1 MITGSN
7 TDVDYG
13 GRTYHVQT
21 EDKGR
26 ESNVVESLIYCQG
39 EILGTRR
46 IDYQEK
52 VAGGYDEG
60 VVADFLERQH
70 QRLIREI
77 RNGLWSP
84 EGPKMV
90 GEEILTDRPFDEV
103 VGEFLATDADLQRVH
118 LSLEDEHGLA
128 PDREARL
135 RLRARLGDRHGP
147 PAAGA
152 HLTVR
157 LVAEGAGPVHLAEGE
172 SDEEGRFEA
181 TVDLSLSGHQPT
193 ALVIASGVPGGG
205 LLRIPLPPA

>member
-26 ESNVVESLIYCQG
+26 ENLVVESLIYCQG

-46 IDYQEK
+46 IDYSDR
-52 VAGGYDEG
+52 VTGGYDEA
-60 VVADFLERQH
+60 VIAEFLERQH

-84 EGPKMV
+84 EGPKLV
-90 GEEILTDRPFDEV
+90 GEEILTDRPFNEL
-103 VGEFLATDADLQRVH
+103 VGEFLETDADLQRVH
-118 LSLEDEHGLA
+118 LSLEGESDLA
-128 PDREARL
+128 PERKTRL
-135 RLRARLGDRHGP
+135 RLRARQGDAQGP

-157 LVAEGAGPVHLAEGE
+157 LVGEGADPVHLAEGE
-172 SDEEGRFEA
+172 SDEEGRFE
-181 TVDLSLSGHQPT
+181 TNVDLSLPGGRPA
-193 ALVIASGVPGGG
+193 ALVIASGTPGGG
-205 LLRIPLPPA
+205 LLRIPLTDT